1 VIAGNPAA
9 QEVTMSRGIRLALL
23 AAAGL
28 VLAVPV
34 LAQQA
39 KPTISKEPIKPIS
52 DVSGIA
58 TFNAYCTVCH
68 GPAGT
73 GDGPAG
79 KALTKPPADLTQLA
93 KKNNGKFPA
102 MQVKSTIEG
111 DITPMAHGTRDM
123 PMWGP
128 VFKNAEGSVSEI
140 RVKNLVDY
148 IQSIQAR

>member
-1 VIAGNPAA
+1 
-9 QEVTMSRGIRLALL
+9 MSRGIRLALL

-28 VLAVPV
+28 ILAVPV

-39 KPTISKEPIKPIS
+39 KPTMKTQPIS
-52 DVSGIA
+52 SIGDVSGTA

-73 GDGPAG
+73 GDGPAA
-79 KALTKPPADLTQLA
+79 KALTKPPADLTQLT
-93 KKNNGKFPA
+93 KKNNGKFPSLKVKA
-102 MQVKSTIEG
+102 MIEG
-111 DITPMAHGTRDM
+111 EDSPMAHGTRDM

-128 VFKNAEGSVSEI
+128 VFRSAEGTKSEI

-148 IQSIQAR
+148 IESIQAK